1 MNDHMSTLQNLTALG
16 VRDEEIRKGEVVELD
31 ELDLKSAKKEKWSLV
46 TNAEDSSDVIAAY
59 AGDLAETLRENDA
72 LLVERDELEQNVNHL
87 SQENG
92 QLTQAMQTGQVVDQR
107 IDELTRLMDDMEA
120 EVNTLTERKQ
130 KDDGELDQLRT
141 LVDQLRETNQQLE
154 SSLADERLAREEID
168 DKVRMLEEQ
177 ISLKNEQVD
186 VMDEQIQ
193 QYDDMWRQLE
203 ADVNDVLGAFYKQ
216 LQDAGI
222 EFKSE

>member
-92 QLTQAMQTGQVVDQR
+92 QLTQAMQTGHVVDQR

>member
-92 QLTQAMQTGQVVDQR
+92 QLTQAMQTGHVVDQR

-186 VMDEQIQ
+186 VMGEQIQ